1 MKKNDDFLEK
11 EFDFSKAK
19 RSPYAKMLKQQV
31 TMNVSEEAIAYFKE
45 ESKRTGIPYQTLI
58 NLYLT
63 DCAVNKRKLKMT
75 WEQD

>member
-58 NLYLT
+58 NFYLV
-63 DCAVNKRKLKMT
+63 DCATKKRKLNMS
-75 WEQD
+75 WE